1 MKLMKCGHVANSTME
16 DGSPACVICMCTD
29 VEKEVSES
37 YGLEGRKAKCVY
49 NCGHETD
56 SAWTLPFFEYTPNKP
71 NDSYYCGCW
80 GWD

>member
-1 MKLMKCGHVANSTME
+1 MQLMKCGHVENAVDE
-16 DGSPACVICMCTD
+16 QGRPCCAICTCF
-29 VEKEVSES
+29 EVDREVTES
-37 YGLEGRKAKCVY
+37 FGLEGRKAKCVY

-71 NDSYYCGCW
+71 YDMYYCGCW